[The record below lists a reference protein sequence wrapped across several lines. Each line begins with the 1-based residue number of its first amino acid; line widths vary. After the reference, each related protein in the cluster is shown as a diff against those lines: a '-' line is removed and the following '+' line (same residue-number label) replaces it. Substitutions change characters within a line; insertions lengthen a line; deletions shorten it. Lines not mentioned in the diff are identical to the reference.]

1 MVNFITKLKTLLVSV
16 IFINIL
22 VMGIHLFA
30 TSNTLSTYK
39 ENMEELGVFILKS
52 FEIGNRVYMI
62 AKGHTNHNLNTFVSE
77 FKEQKSIENI
87 VIYDVNKTIIASA
100 YDNNIP
106 EVVTGI
112 DDIKITYNK
121 KNLVIYK
128 PFGGRFTPGTS
139 SRMRGMGR
147 QDVVPDNKDIYLAIS
162 LNNRGYHELKIHF
175 YTYLVLFILLSFPL
189 MMIYIYIVKLIN
201 LYALSENKR
210 KIAEKHAELGKLSNI
225 LAHEIRNP
233 LSSIK
238 GLIKYVQNKIEEKEY
253 KGYLDKSIEEL
264 DRLNKIV
271 SDFLSFG
278 KEITLN
284 KSSIKLNEITEKAIA
299 FFSYE
304 KNEKNILFKT
314 EGESFPISADKEKFL
329 QVIMNLLIN
338 AIQSSPPGKEIL
350 IRFDAANYTLSISN
364 EVADIHK
371 TEDIPK
377 LFEPFHSTKV
387 TGTGLGLSISKKI
400 LELHGFGITIVSM
413 NPFTIKIDFNTVENE

>member
-1 MVNFITKLKTLLVSV
+1 MVNFITKLKTLLVSI

-128 PFGGRFTPGTS
+128 PFSGRFTPGTS

-147 QDVVPDNKDIYLAIS
+147 QDVVADNKDIYLAIS

-314 EGESFPISADKEKFL
+314 EGESFPINADKEKFL